1 MCSLAARHRLNQVT
15 ESRTPVVAS
24 NRAVTWVAVV
34 AAIWGLSYAA
44 YRGYYALGGTAWLPG
59 AITDP
64 TTFRLINAVAVI
76 ALLLAAA
83 MPIATLQL
91 WRRRMLRRLLL
102 VACWIVAVGCVMHAI
117 IDIVQ
122 QCLSLAG
129 VLSVQGDS
137 AVLLLDPRTAAL
149 QDIFFNE
156 PWFLVEGI
164 LFAVLAC
171 MHLRGRARLLWL
183 TSAGTAVA
191 VLVVFGLLVAT
202 GVLGRAI
209 IG

>member
-1 MCSLAARHRLNQVT
+1 MS
-15 ESRTPVVAS
+15 
-24 NRAVTWVAVV
+24 WVAVV
-34 AAIWGLSYAA
+34 AAFWGLWYAV

-59 AITDP
+59 TIADP
-64 TTFRLINAVAVI
+64 ATFRLINAVAAA
-76 ALLLAAA
+76 ALLTAAA
-83 MPIATLQL
+83 LPVATLPL
-91 WRRRMLRRLLL
+91 WKRRMLRGVLLI
-102 VACWIVAVGCVMHAI
+102 ACWVVAVGCVMHAI

-122 QCLSLAG
+122 QSLSLAG
-129 VLSVQGDS
+129 VLTVHGNS
-137 AVLLLDPRTAAL
+137 AVLLLDPRAAAV

-171 MHLRGRARLLWL
+171 LHVHGRARFLWL
-183 TSAGTAVA
+183 ASAGTAVA
-191 VLVVFGLLVAT
+191 VLVVFGLLVAS

>member
-1 MCSLAARHRLNQVT
+1 MT
-15 ESRTPVVAS
+15 ESKTPVVVAS
-24 NRAVTWVAVV
+24 SRAVRWV
-34 AAIWGLSYAA
+34 AAIAAAWGFWYAI

-59 AITDP
+59 TISDP
-64 TTFRLINAVAVI
+64 VAFRFINAVAAA

-83 MPIATLQL
+83 LPVATLHL
-91 WRRRMLRRLLL
+91 WKRRMPRRLLL
-102 VACWIVAVGCVMHAI
+102 AACWVIAVGCVMHAI

-129 VLSVQGDS
+129 LLKVHENA
-137 AVLLLDPRTAAL
+137 AVLVLDPRAAAL

-164 LFAVLAC
+164 LFAVLAS
-171 MHLRGRARLLWL
+171 MHLRGRARILWL
-183 TSAGTAVA
+183 TSAGAAVA
-191 VLVVFGLLVAT
+191 VLVVFGLLVAS